1 MLSLK
6 QLDDVC
12 LVSDKGSGRC
22 RYLTQDEVDPQKFYC
37 LKLSPKS
44 KKIDEEINSFID
56 TMKLKGRDP
65 YAENLP
71 FGDNCGGYPFLR
83 HLQQGYD
90 C

>member
-44 KKIDEEINSFID
+44 KKIDEEIKKQVEDNHSPSQWRNSYTQD
-56 TMKLKGRDP
+56 
-65 YAENLP
+65 
-71 FGDNCGGYPFLR
+71 
-83 HLQQGYD
+83 
-90 C
+90 